1 MVFVFHILPISI
13 SRSLY
18 FESFSVSFAAT
29 FLFDGTAISIRM
41 HSFFDFPLTMIYGL
55 FALISLSVWM
65 GISHNIV
72 TSLPSVTV
80 FGL

>member
-1 MVFVFHILPISI
+1 MDFVFHNLLSSI

-18 FESFSVSFAAT
+18 FESFPTSFVKM
-29 FLFDGTAISIRM
+29 FLSDYTAISIRR
-41 HSFFDFPLTMIYGL
+41 HCFFDSPLTMISGL

-65 GISHNIV
+65 GTSYNTV